1 MGAALLFVIMLMMVV
16 FVGMLF
22 GMLIGLIVVV
32 VLVIIF
38 SVKVFSIVPFDCVV
52 LRRLTVVTGSK
63 VELVG
68 PLVIFSA
75 VGKVAVCI
83 CVVFV
88 MSSCVV
94 LTVGLTVV
102 LNSSVLLE
110 VSVVLMLRSI
120 SVPLKLVS
128 FSGTSVVLSKVML
141 IVKAV
146 VFD

>member
-1 MGAALLFVIMLMMVV
+1 MGAVLLFVTMLITVV

-38 SVKVFSIVPFDCVV
+38 SVKAFSIVPFDCVV
-52 LRRLTVVTGSK
+52 LRRLTVVTCSK

-68 PLVIFSA
+68 PLVIFSV
-75 VGKVAVCI
+75 VGKVVVCI
-83 CVVFV
+83 CVAFV
-88 MSSCVV
+88 MSNCVL

-110 VSVVLMLRSI
+110 VSVVLMLRLT

-128 FSGTSVVLSKVML
+128 FSGTSVVLNKVML

>member
-22 GMLIGLIVVV
+22 GMLIGLIVIV

-38 SVKVFSIVPFDCVV
+38 SVKAFSIVPFDCVV

-75 VGKVAVCI
+75 VGKVAACI

-94 LTVGLTVV
+94 LTVGLTDV

-110 VSVVLMLRSI
+110 VSVVLMLRST

-128 FSGTSVVLSKVML
+128 FSGTSVVSSKVML

-146 VFD
+146 IFD

>member
-1 MGAALLFVIMLMMVV
+1 VGAALLFVIMLMMVV

-75 VGKVAVCI
+75 VGKVAACI

-94 LTVGLTVV
+94 LTVGLTDV

-110 VSVVLMLRSI
+110 VSVVLMLRST

>member
-1 MGAALLFVIMLMMVV
+1 MGAVLLFVTMLITVV

-22 GMLIGLIVVV
+22 GMLIGLIAVV

-38 SVKVFSIVPFDCVV
+38 SVKAFSIVSFDCVV
-52 LRRLTVVTGSK
+52 LRRLTVVKGSK
-63 VELVG
+63 VELFG
-68 PLVIFSA
+68 PLVIFSGA
-75 VGKVAVCI
+75 GKVVVCI

-88 MSSCVV
+88 TSNCVV

-102 LNSSVLLE
+102 FNSSVLLE
-110 VSVVLMLRSI
+110 VSVVLMLRLT

-128 FSGTSVVLSKVML
+128 FTGASVVLNKVML
-141 IVKAV
+141 IAEDV